1 MSQSPLEQDT
11 DAASPQRASYEAGWV
26 AIHRMI
32 REGGSWSG
40 RERDIAF
47 LNTGDGAFAQVSAVT
62 GLAFPDDGRAV
73 ASVDW
78 DFDGDT
84 DLWLANRTAPRLRLM
99 INDSPNGSQA
109 NGFIGLRLQGKLQR
123 DAIGA
128 RVEIKLGG
136 ERPRTLVQTLRA
148 GEGYLSQSSKLLSFG
163 LGDARAIEAL
173 SVRWP
178 DGTREEFVGAS
189 PRAWFTL
196 VEGSG
201 RAVPWVVPAQ
211 ASKLAPKPP
220 ELPVPTSVATIPL
233 AARVPIPNLAFSDLK
248 GASLTLEN
256 PLAPYVMLL
265 WASWCAPC
273 IAELR
278 EFSAAAKQL
287 ESSGVKVVAVCLDA
301 PADRPKAAALLANM
315 SWPHVSLFA
324 DSEAVDALDVL
335 QQSLLE
341 RRRKLG
347 LPSSFLVDAQG
358 LLAVMQRGPSS
369 PARLCQQV
377 ATLAGSPLELRDRA
391 VPFEGRWIG
400 DPPLAPYGILE
411 SRFRERGL
419 TRIADE
425 YQRLTWK
432 RIESSPAQLRYKIG
446 IAREQAGS
454 ADLARAE
461 FAQAVLLEPEFV
473 EARMALAYMLQQA
486 GDHAGA
492 VEAYS
497 IALRRAPKH
506 QIALQNL
513 IVSLVALNK
522 RDLALERLEQLRS
535 VNATAAVQLDLRL
548 KISKH

>member
-40 RERDIAF
+40 RERNVAF
-47 LNTGDGAFAQVSAVT
+47 LNTGDGAFAQVSAVS
-62 GLAFPDDGRAV
+62 GQAFPDDGRAV

-99 INDSPNGSQA
+99 INDSLTGSEA
-109 NGFIGLRLQGKLQR
+109 NGFIGLRLQGKVQR

-128 RVEIKLGG
+128 RVEIKLAGV
-136 ERPRTLVQTLRA
+136 EPRTLVQTLRA
-148 GEGYLSQSSKLLSFG
+148 GEGYLSQSSKLLTFG
-163 LGDARAIEAL
+163 LGDARAIAAL

-201 RAVPWVVPAQ
+201 RAEPWTVPAA
-211 ASKLAPKPP
+211 ASKLGPSAP
-220 ELPVPTSVATIPL
+220 ELPAPTSVATIPL
-233 AARVPIPNLAFSDLK
+233 AARVPIPSLVFSDLK
-248 GASLTLEN
+248 GAALTLEN
-256 PLAPYVMLL
+256 PRTPYVLLL

-278 EFSAAAKQL
+278 EFVAAAKQL
-287 ESSGVKVVAVCLDA
+287 ESSGVKVIAVCLDA
-301 PADRPKAAALLANM
+301 PADRAKAAALLTGMN
-315 SWPHVSLFA
+315 WPHASLYA
-324 DSEAVDALDVL
+324 GSEAIDALDVL

-341 RRRKLG
+341 RRRKLA

-358 LLAVMQRGPSS
+358 QLAVMQRGPSS
-369 PARLCQQV
+369 PARLCREV
-377 ATLAGSPLELRDRA
+377 AALAGNPRELRDRA

-411 SRFRERGL
+411 ARFRER
-419 TRIADE
+419 A
-425 YQRLTWK
+425 
-432 RIESSPAQLRYKIG
+432 
-446 IAREQAGS
+446 
-454 ADLARAE
+454 
-461 FAQAVLLEPEFV
+461 
-473 EARMALAYMLQQA
+473 
-486 GDHAGA
+486 
-492 VEAYS
+492 
-497 IALRRAPKH
+497 
-506 QIALQNL
+506 
-513 IVSLVALNK
+513 
-522 RDLALERLEQLRS
+522 
-535 VNATAAVQLDLRL
+535 
-548 KISKH
+548 

>member
-1 MSQSPLEQDT
+1 MSQSPLEQDS

-40 RERDIAF
+40 RERNIAF
-47 LNTGDGAFAQVSAVT
+47 LNTGDGAFAQVSAIT
-62 GLAFPDDGRAV
+62 GLAFPDDGRAL

-84 DLWLANRTAPRLRLM
+84 DVWLANRTAPRLRLM
-99 INDSPNGSQA
+99 INDSPTGSEA
-109 NGFIGLRLQGKLQR
+109 NAFIGLRLQGKLQR

-128 RVEIKLGG
+128 RVEIRLGG
-136 ERPRTLVQTLRA
+136 AQERTLVQTLRA
-148 GEGYLSQSSKLLSFG
+148 GEGYLSQSSKLLTFG
-163 LGDARAIEAL
+163 LGQARAIVAL

-178 DGTREEFVGAS
+178 DGTREEFSGAG

-201 RAVPWVVPAQ
+201 RAVPWSAPAS
-211 ASKLAPKPP
+211 ALKLTPMPPK
-220 ELPVPTSVATIPL
+220 LPAPTSVATIPL
-233 AARVPIPNLAFSDLK
+233 AARVPMPNLVFSDSN

-256 PLAPYVMLL
+256 PRSPYVLLL

-278 EFSAAAKQL
+278 EFAAAAKL
-287 ESSGVKVVAVCLDA
+287 FESSGVKVLAVSLDA
-301 PADRPKAAALLANM
+301 PADRAKAAALLADM
-315 SWPHVSLFA
+315 SWPHASLFA
-324 DSEAVDALDVL
+324 GREAIDTLDVL

-341 RRRKLG
+341 RRRKLA
-347 LPSSFLVDAQG
+347 LPSSFLIDAQG
-358 LLAVMQRGPSS
+358 MLAVMRRGPSS

-377 ATLAGSPLELRDRA
+377 STLAGTPQELRDRA
-391 VPFEGRWIG
+391 VPFQGRWLG
-400 DPPLAPYGILE
+400 DPPLAPFGILE
-411 SRFRERGL
+411 ARFRERGL
-419 TRIADE
+419 TRIADD

-461 FAQAVLLEPEFV
+461 FALAVSLEPEFF
-473 EARMALAYMLQQA
+473 EARMALAYMLQQE

-492 VEAYS
+492 VEAYA
-497 IALRRAPKH
+497 IALRKAPKH
-506 QIALQNL
+506 QIALRNL
-513 IVSLVALNK
+513 IVSLMALGK
-522 RDLALERLEQLRS
+522 RELALERLEQLRGVS
-535 VNATAAVQLDLRL
+535 ATAAEQLDLRL
-548 KISKH
+548 SISKR

>member
-1 MSQSPLEQDT
+1 MSQSPLERDT

-99 INDSPNGSQA
+99 INDSPTGSAA
-109 NGFIGLRLQGKLQR
+109 NAFIGLRLQGKLQR

-136 ERPRTLVQTLRA
+136 ALERTLVQTLRA
-148 GEGYLSQSSKLLSFG
+148 GEGYLSQSSKLLNFG

-178 DGTREEFVGAS
+178 DGTREEFSGTS
-189 PRAWFTL
+189 PGGWYTL

-201 RAVPWVVPAQ
+201 RAVPWSLPAQ
-211 ASKLAPKPP
+211 ASKLAPMPP
-220 ELPVPTSVATIPL
+220 ELPAPTSVATIPL
-233 AARVPIPNLAFSDLK
+233 AARVPIPNLVFSDLK
-248 GASLTLEN
+248 GAALTLEN
-256 PLAPYVMLL
+256 PRTPYVLLL

-273 IAELR
+273 IGELR
-278 EFSAAAKQL
+278 EFVAAAKQL
-287 ESSGVKVVAVCLDA
+287 ETSGVKVIAVSLDV
-301 PADRPKAAALLANM
+301 PADRAKAAALLTSMN
-315 SWPHVSLFA
+315 WPHASLYA
-324 DSEAVDALDVL
+324 GSESIDALDVL

-341 RRRKLG
+341 RRRKLA
-347 LPSSFLVDAQG
+347 LPTSFLVDAQG
-358 LLAVMQRGPSS
+358 QLAVMQRGPSS
-369 PARLCQQV
+369 PARLCEQV
-377 ATLAGSPLELRDRA
+377 STLAGTALELRDRA
-391 VPFEGRWIG
+391 VPFAGRWLG
-400 DPPLAPYGILE
+400 DPPVAPFGILE

-425 YQRLTWK
+425 YQRLGWK
-432 RIESSPAQLRYKIG
+432 RIETSPAQLHYKIG
-446 IAREQAGS
+446 IAREQAGR

-497 IALRRAPKH
+497 IALRKAPKH
-506 QIALQNL
+506 QVALQNL

-522 RDLALERLEQLRS
+522 RDLALERLEQLRA
-535 VNATAAVQLDLRL
+535 VNSSAAEQLDLRL